1 MKKKQLNYKMII
13 EYNWKNQSKLQLIY
27 RNEQKR
33 RLEEER
39 NERLVLE
46 NEKEQLQNNYK
57 EIIKQIAHE
66 TNEERANLQ
75 KKLSKD

>member
-1 MKKKQLNYKMII
+1 MRKRSPNYKMTI
-13 EYNWKNQSKLQLIY
+13 EFNWKNQSKCQFII

-66 TNEERANLQ
+66 TNEERANL
-75 KKLSKD
+75 

>member
-1 MKKKQLNYKMII
+1 MRKRQLNYKMTT
-13 EYNWKNQSKLQLIY
+13 EFNWKNQSKYQFIK

-46 NEKEQLQNNYK
+46 NEKE
-57 EIIKQIAHE
+57 
-66 TNEERANLQ
+66 
-75 KKLSKD
+75 

>member
-1 MKKKQLNYKMII
+1 
-13 EYNWKNQSKLQLIY
+13 
-27 RNEQKR
+27 
-33 RLEEER
+33 LEEER

-66 TNEERANLQ
+66 TNEERANL
-75 KKLSKD
+75 